1 MTDRP
6 APGIDGVSGFMGL
19 RWTDHQTT
27 HMEIR
32 PDLINGAGFLSGV
45 ATYAMIDYTMGS
57 TLWCETAEDE
67 GIATL
72 NIAINYVNGPDDG
85 ELTCTAELDR
95 RNRGSAV
102 LRSEVRHADGR
113 LIATAVGSYVIFK
126 RRDRPAPAGPGT

>member
-1 MTDRP
+1 MERP
-6 APGIDGVSGFMGL
+6 PGIDGVSRFMGL
-19 RWTDHQTT
+19 RWDDAHTT
-27 HMEIR
+27 RMEIR
-32 PDLINGAGFLSGV
+32 PELMNAAGFLAGV
-45 ATYAMIDYTMGS
+45 STYAMIDYTMGS

>member
-1 MTDRP
+1 M
-6 APGIDGVSGFMGL
+6 AIDGVSRFMGL
-19 RWTDHQTT
+19 RWDDHRTT
-27 HMEIR
+27 RMEIR
-32 PDLINGAGFLSGV
+32 PDLMNAAGFLAGV
-45 ATYAMIDYTMGS
+45 STYAMIDYTMGS
-57 TLWCETAEDE
+57 ALWRETGEEE

-72 NIAINYVNGPDDG
+72 NIAINYIQTALEG
-85 ELTCTAELDR
+85 ELVCTADVDR